1 MSVFFQ
7 CSAARVARPIGP
19 GDLILCD
26 MSEYLMKIQLERST
40 GWKHS
45 SARQSSPDLQIYL

>member
-45 SARQSSPDLQIYL
+45 SVRQSSPDLQIDL